1 MILSVSCIDNKVK
14 MDNSVFRSIELQE
27 VIKEHISEIKNIS
40 DYRCCDSLIFISVSF
55 SNDNDFKKMSVSS
68 HSLAP
73 VFRLGFN
80 VVYIGNC
87 FFEGRNILIYDEE
100 EIGEVFLNYNN
111 LQHDSAE
118 SFDNKSCNEE
128 IYLNVAT
135 YKIEGDTLILLEKR
149 FIPNIKTR

>member
-1 MILSVSCIDNKVK
+1 MIKVNKTILYIGG
-14 MDNSVFRSIELQE
+14 FELPDKNAAAQR
-27 VIKEHISEIKNIS
+27 VI
-40 DYRCCDSLIFISVSF
+40 
-55 SNDNDFKKMSVSS
+55 SNGKILRD
-68 HSLAP
+68 
-73 VFRLGFN
+73 LGFN